1 MSEAAALG
9 QLAAMIAD
17 LDGYIERRA
26 AELAAPLI
34 EEARAQ
40 AAQEVATARN
50 EVQRKACPAARER

>member
-26 AELAAPLI
+26 AGLATPLTDARPD
-34 EEARAQ
+34 EA
-40 AAQEVATARN
+40 
-50 EVQRKACPAARER
+50 